1 MSTQLHFLSQD
12 AELQGK
18 FEALAPQLSRMNF
31 GAKVLEYDFQSAMRM
46 LEEKVPKDQDQHRA
60 YVLHI
65 PSDELEEAYSVDF
78 SALRGDVIVVSSLD
92 SAHVSR
98 KILSAGAID
107 YVATNDFEEDLLD
120 GVAKLSHRSMLD
132 NKVVGLTG
140 VGGGAGAST
149 LAQLL
154 AYHVMKARDCEVA
167 LVDFDLTLG
176 RQSVD
181 LGLAFKGSYS
191 QGYAEDPTGNS
202 TVDGL
207 FQASVDGLHVF
218 GGPHTIN
225 LGEIEDFESATSFL
239 QTLRA
244 AYPVSI
250 LDIPTRMTGF
260 DIDLLK
266 AIDHLVV
273 VATPDL
279 VGLRNLRNLKS
290 WIAESDSVAYSLVVN
305 KQPAKPNFSET
316 ELKTLLGDSLK
327 SVVPVFAKALE
338 HQDRVDLAKA
348 PHIAVPKP
356 VTASLQALAS
366 ALDLDS
372 VPESGK
378 KKAFKFW

>member
-202 TVDGL
+202 TVDAL

-338 HQDRVDLAKA
+338 HQDRVDLAKV